1 MSNCCEY
8 KLEQEIVDFI
18 EVCKTKDNPE
28 SFLIAILHKVQGM
41 HGYLSSDAMDAVAH
55 QLGVP
60 TADVCGVA
68 TFYHY
73 FRLKPQGKYHI
84 SICLG
89 TACFVKGAE
98 TIIENFKNELGI
110 DMGETSADG
119 NFSLVATRCI
129 GVCALAPVVT
139 INDQV
144 YSNVEPGQV
153 SEILAKLR
161 KEVKAA

>member
-8 KLEQEIVDFI
+8 KLEPEIVDFI
-18 EVCKTKDNPE
+18 AECKSKENPE
-28 SFLIAILHKVQGM
+28 SYLIAVLHKVQGM

-55 QLGVP
+55 QLEVP
-60 TADVCGVA
+60 TAVVCGVA